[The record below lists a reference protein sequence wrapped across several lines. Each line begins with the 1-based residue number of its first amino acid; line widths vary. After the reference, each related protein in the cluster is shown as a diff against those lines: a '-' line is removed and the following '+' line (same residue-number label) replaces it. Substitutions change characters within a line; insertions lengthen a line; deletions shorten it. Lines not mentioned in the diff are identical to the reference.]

1 MPFELLQ
8 KPIDIP
14 KCVYHLHNPFA
25 KAYIRAKLMIFSEKR
40 CPTPQ
45 SITQPHQKN
54 VIFFQHSCVKC
65 RYCPRVPI

>member
-14 KCVYHLHNPFA
+14 KCVYHLYNPFA

-40 CPTPQ
+40 CPTP
-45 SITQPHQKN
+45 TKHYATAPKKCD
-54 VIFFQHSCVKC
+54 FFQHSCVKC
-65 RYCPRVPI
+65 RYCPRAPI

>member
-14 KCVYHLHNPFA
+14 KCVHHLYNPFA

-40 CPTPQ
+40 MTKKA
-45 SITQPHQKN
+45 KN
-54 VIFFQHSCVKC
+54 SRFELLF
-65 RYCPRVPI
+65 

>member
-14 KCVYHLHNPFA
+14 KCVYHLYNPFA

-40 CPTPQ
+40 CHTPQ

-54 VIFFQHSCVKC
+54 VFFQHRCVKC
-65 RYCPRVPI
+65 RYCPRAPI

>member
-40 CPTPQ
+40 CHTPQ

-54 VIFFQHSCVKC
+54 VIFQHRCVKC
-65 RYCPRVPI
+65 RYCPRASI